1 MVASGL
7 KEAAS
12 GGSEADGA
20 GDSGTGRKRF
30 LGWRMVGVAFFVDF
44 VAVGFFFYS
53 YGVFFKAI
61 AAEFGDS
68 RLGVALGLT
77 VTNAVGAI
85 AAPLVGRALD
95 RYPLRRVIGV
105 GATSMALG
113 FLALSQVQTQLQF
126 YLVLGLFIGFGAS
139 SMGNLATSK
148 LVANWFERKRGTALG
163 IAATGVSL
171 SGVVMPYISAE
182 IIGLYGWRNGF
193 LVYGLFTF
201 FVVVPLVLR
210 LVISRPEDVGLRP
223 DGALKLSDGGASSA
237 GPVRPRLSM
246 RDVSRSRNFWVIVLT
261 FSLMFCCM
269 STTLTHMVPRLTDMG
284 HDLSLASLVMSLC
297 AGLGVAGK
305 LSFGWLG
312 DKLPVRRIMLLII
325 VVQFAGQMIMFQSEA
340 LAWFALG
347 AALFGYGVG
356 GVVPMQGNVVG
367 KTFGSER
374 FGAVLGLMRPAMFPI
389 QILGVPF
396 AGWIFDTTGSYALAF
411 QSLFVLYALAALA
424 ITFYRAPVQT
434 PVEALAD
441 PDDELDPVEEQAGA

>member
-1 MVASGL
+1 LPNPAKTGGL
-7 KEAAS
+7 
-12 GGSEADGA
+12 
-20 GDSGTGRKRF
+20 F
-30 LGWRMVGVAFFVDF
+30 MGWRMVAVAFFVDF

-77 VTNAVGAI
+77 VTNAVGAV

-95 RYPLRRVIGV
+95 KYPLKRIIGI

-113 FLALSQVQTQLQF
+113 FLSLSQVQTQMQF

-148 LVANWFERKRGTALG
+148 LVTNWFERKRGTALG

-171 SGVVMPYISAE
+171 SGVIMPYVSAE
-182 IIGLYGWRNGF
+182 IIGSYGWRTGF
-193 LVYGLFTF
+193 MVYGFFTF
-201 FVVVPLVLR
+201 LVVVPLVLR
-210 LVISRPEDVGLRP
+210 LVISKPEDVGLRP
-223 DGALKLSDGGASSA
+223 DGALQLDGDSGAGRGFA
-237 GPVRPRLSM
+237 KPRLSM
-246 RDVSRSRNFWVIVLT
+246 RDVSRSRNFWVIVVT
-261 FSLMFCCM
+261 FSLIFCCM

-284 HDLSLASLVMSLC
+284 HALPLASLVMSLC

-312 DKLPVRRIMLLII
+312 DKLPMRRIMLL
-325 VVQFAGQMIMFQSEA
+325 VVTVQFTGQLIMFSSTE
-340 LAWFALG
+340 LWWFALG

-356 GVVPMQGNVVG
+356 GVVPMHGTIVG

-396 AGWIFDTTGSYALAF
+396 AGWVFDTTGSYVLAF
-411 QSLFVLYALAALA
+411 QILFVLYAIAAVA
-424 ITFYRAPVQT
+424 VGFYRAPKFT
-434 PVEALAD
+434 AED
-441 PDDELDPVEEQAGA
+441 

>member
-1 MVASGL
+1 M
-7 KEAAS
+7 
-12 GGSEADGA
+12 
-20 GDSGTGRKRF
+20 
-30 LGWRMVGVAFFVDF
+30 GWRMVAVAFFVDF

-77 VTNAVGAI
+77 VTNLVGAI

-95 RYPLRRVIGV
+95 RYPLRWIIGV
-105 GATSMALG
+105 GAASMALG
-113 FLALSQVQTQLQF
+113 FLGLSQVQTPIQF

-148 LVANWFERKRGTALG
+148 LVANWFDRKRGTALG

-182 IIGLYGWRNGF
+182 IISTYGWRNGF
-193 LVYGLFTF
+193 MVYGFFTF
-201 FVVVPLVLR
+201 FVVLPLVLR
-210 LVISRPEDVGLRP
+210 LVISKPEEVGLRP
-223 DGALKLSDGGASSA
+223 DGALVLDSTGSQPGQEGEGNSA
-237 GPVRPRLSM
+237 PAEPRISM
-246 RDVSRSRNFWVIVLT
+246 RDVIRERNFWAIVLT
-261 FSLMFCCM
+261 FALMFCCM
-269 STTLTHMVPRLTDMG
+269 STTLTHMVPRLTDLG

-297 AGLGVAGK
+297 AGLGVLGK

-325 VVQFAGQMIMFQSEA
+325 VVQFIGQYMMYANVE
-340 LAWFALG
+340 LLWFALG

-356 GVVPMQGNVVG
+356 GVVPMHGTVIG
-367 KTFGSER
+367 KTFGRER
-374 FGAVLGLMRPAMFPI
+374 FGAVLGAMRPAMFPI

-396 AGWIFDTTGSYALAF
+396 AGWVYDTTGSYAQAF
-411 QSLFVLYALAALA
+411 EVLLGLYFFAALA
-424 ITFYRAPVQT
+424 ITFYQAPSVLRSRM
-434 PVEALAD
+434 V
-441 PDDELDPVEEQAGA
+441 